1 MMPILKVRDFSI
13 KPGVRYR
20 YEGPYSGEEY
30 REDILDPLF
39 KSSLTTGE
47 KITIVLD
54 GVYGYATSFL
64 EEVFGGLVRQ
74 YGYSKVRD
82 LLVIISN
89 QRPYYES
96 DIYQYMDDAK

>member
-1 MMPILKVRDFSI
+1 MPIVKVKDFSI
-13 KPGVRYR
+13 KPGVRFR
-20 YEGPYSGEEY
+20 NEGPYSGQEY
-30 REDILDPLF
+30 REDVLEPII

-47 KITIVLD
+47 KITVVLD

-64 EEVFGGLVRQ
+64 EEVFGGLVRK
-74 YGYSKVRD
+74 YGYDKVKE

-96 DIYQYMDDAK
+96 DIYKYMTDAK